1 MRFLRIPTEDT
12 DGPVLPAWIIDG
24 LPSESPRLEAPR
36 LELPLPEMP
45 EMTDNQVPPRGEP
58 LKSTIII
65 IDL

>member
-12 DGPVLPAWIIDG
+12 TDAPELPAWIIDG

-45 EMTDNQVPPRGEP
+45 EMEEPPRGEP